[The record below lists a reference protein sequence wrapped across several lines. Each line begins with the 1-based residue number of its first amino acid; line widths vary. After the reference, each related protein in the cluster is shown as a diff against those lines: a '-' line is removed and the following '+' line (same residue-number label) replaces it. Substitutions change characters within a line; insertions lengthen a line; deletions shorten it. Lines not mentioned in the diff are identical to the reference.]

1 MQKKRKPNTK
11 NETESIK
18 QNQRMKKEHKLN
30 TKTGSEAQTKY
41 KE

>member
-18 QNQRMKKEHKLN
+18 QNKGMKKEYKPN
-30 TKTGSEAQTKY
+30 TKTEMESISQNQ
-41 KE
+41 